1 MSTQDRLRTLARQLE
16 WRRRFE
22 GDEKGEGPARGLE
35 ARRKKGDRRGH
46 RRWFAGLSTRPV
58 RVYLYV
64 VDGYAKTK
72 RDRAK
77 RCETG
82 RE

>member
-1 MSTQDRLRTLARQLE
+1 LPRQLE
-16 WRRRFE
+16 WRRWFE

-35 ARRKKGDRRGH
+35 ARRKKGERRGH

-58 RVYLYV
+58 QVYLYV
-64 VDGYAKTK
+64 ADGYAKTK